1 MQIEIQLFS
10 ILRECLPVRGRGD
23 PAQGQMVTVPDGA
36 TLADLVASLGIDRRL
51 GCSATELSTAGRL
64 ASVRG
69 RQARIEFAVRACRR
83 AIRCASF
90 HPFRV
95 VRSGAL
101 QQLPARAAA
110 LSYRADVPWR
120 RES

>member
-51 GCSATELSTAGRL
+51 GCSATELSQQAGWQ
-64 ASVRG
+64 VFVGG
-69 RQARIEFAVRACRR
+69 RPESNLQC
-83 AIRCASF
+83 
-90 HPFRV
+90 
-95 VRSGAL
+95 AL
-101 QQLPARAAA
+101 QEGDQVRILPPV
-110 LSYRADVPWR
+110 SGG
-120 RES
+120 S